1 MRVDFGSSGAA
12 KFMAAAALGL
22 LALSAPAQS
31 TYPSKPIS
39 LVVQTPPGGPLDAAM
54 RIVAKH
60 LAQRLGNGAT
70 VVVDNRPGANG
81 VIAGEYVARS
91 APDGHTLMGIS
102 AAHVA
107 NSSIYRGLKFDPLHD
122 LTGVAHLGVARNVFV
137 ATSGVPVKDIRQF
150 VAWAKQNP
158 GKVTFGSG
166 GVGSGGHLM
175 AELIAQTTG
184 IRMTHVAY
192 KGGSAMMPDLATGR
206 ITFAVDTLKNMR
218 PLVDAGSVRF
228 LGVTNA
234 ERWPDLPNVPTFVES
249 GYPEVALNSWIGVAA
264 PSRTPPQVLALL
276 AKELAEISS
285 LPEVRKQFADLGI
298 NVLPQP
304 LVGEAY
310 QAFLLKESVFW
321 SRIAKAADVKVD

>member
-1 MRVDFGSSGAA
+1 MSFGSSNAA
-12 KFMAAAALGL
+12 KFMTSAVLGL
-22 LALSAPAQS
+22 LALSSSAQS
-31 TYPSKPIS
+31 TYPSRTIS
-39 LVVQTPPGGPLDAAM
+39 LVVQTPPGGPLDGAM

-91 APDGHTLMGIS
+91 APDGHTLLGIS

-107 NSSIYRGLKFDPLHD
+107 NSSIYKGLRFDPLHD
-122 LTGVAHLGVARNVFV
+122 LTGIAHLGVARNVFV
-137 ATSGVPVKDIRQF
+137 ATSGVPVRNIKEF
-150 VAWAKQNP
+150 VAWAKENP
-158 GKVTFGSG
+158 QRVTFGSG

-184 IRMTHVAY
+184 IKMTHVAY
-192 KGGSAMMPDLATGR
+192 KGGTAMMPDLAAGR
-206 ITFAVDTLKNMR
+206 ITFAVDTLKNMH

-234 ERWPDLPNVPTFVES
+234 ERWPDLAAVPTFVES

-264 PSRTPPQVLALL
+264 PSKTPPQILALL
-276 AKELAEISS
+276 GKELAEIST

-304 LVGEAY
+304 LTGEAY
-310 QAFLLKESVFW
+310 QAFLLKESVLW